1 MYRSYT
7 RLTNRQIVLDWK
19 VHASLLSGDELY
31 LNWRSMTTCL
41 TKWHTD
47 WKPLYII
54 AFYHIKYGVIQ
65 GFRALKKAVQHTRY
79 NIVFFQVC
87 LISPISCRH
96 VTRISRHSVSLMN
109 ERWSLHHPQS
119 KVVCRNFFGI
129 TAAKTLKNPYH
140 LQTVTIKLLKKGKKT
155 KIRKEKPKA
164 IRIQWLW

>member
-7 RLTNRQIVLDWK
+7 RLTNRQIVLDWT
-19 VHASLLSGDELY
+19 VHASLLWGDELY

-87 LISPISCRH
+87 LISPIRCWH
-96 VTRISRHSVSLMN
+96 VTRISRHSVSWMN
-109 ERWSLHHPQS
+109 GEAFTILNPRSLS
-119 KVVCRNFFGI
+119 EFFGI

>member
-1 MYRSYT
+1 MCLIEKSTPVYCRGMNST
-7 RLTNRQIVLDWK
+7 LIDGQWLHVWPNDILIE
-19 VHASLLSGDELY
+19 SL
-31 LNWRSMTTCL
+31 
-41 TKWHTD
+41 
-47 WKPLYII
+47 LYII
-54 AFYHIKYGVIQ
+54 AFYYIRYGVIQ

-109 ERWSLHHPQS
+109 ERWSRHHPQS